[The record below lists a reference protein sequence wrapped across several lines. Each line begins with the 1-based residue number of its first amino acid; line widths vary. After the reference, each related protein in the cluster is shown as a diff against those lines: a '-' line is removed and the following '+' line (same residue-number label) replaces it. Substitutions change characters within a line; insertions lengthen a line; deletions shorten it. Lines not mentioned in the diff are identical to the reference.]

1 MTAGEPP
8 RQEYLVSPTIPLG
21 KPGVI
26 FGAGGIGKSLVG
38 LALCLSVAIRGRFG
52 ETALGGFS
60 ILGGYVPL
68 EAAGASV
75 FLTLEDD
82 TAEVHRRI
90 ASLDPENRR
99 RDAPCYVI
107 PAVDLPN
114 FDPALVM
121 PDGRA
126 AVLTELAK
134 HGLDRLLKSI
144 AAITGRPVR
153 VLILDPAGD
162 FLNGDENDAT
172 FVKML
177 MRQLR
182 AVAARHG
189 CTIILVGHVAKG
201 MDADNLTMRGSGAW
215 IANSRF
221 AYALWKP
228 MPDEA
233 RRLAQEVDE
242 PAETLVWGNL
252 VKANHAGAPIGMH
265 RLFARSA
272 SGDLL
277 DVTNRLAS
285 HGPTEEQLLTQLAK
299 ACAECAAA
307 GLPFTITGNAGLYNG
322 RADLP
327 EPLASMSKHGLEG
340 LGNKALDQQM
350 LVKARTAATQA
361 SPKFLDVPN
370 GPLATGVEVPLFQG
384 SRREALERFRAARG
398 L

>member
-1 MTAGEPP
+1 VE
-8 RQEYLVSPTIPLG
+8 
-21 KPGVI
+21 
-26 FGAGGIGKSLVG
+26 
-38 LALCLSVAIRGRFG
+38 
-52 ETALGGFS
+52 
-60 ILGGYVPL
+60 
-68 EAAGASV
+68 
-75 FLTLEDD
+75 
-82 TAEVHRRI
+82 
-90 ASLDPENRR
+90 
-99 RDAPCYVI
+99 
-107 PAVDLPN
+107 LPN

-134 HGLDRLLKSI
+134 YGLDRLLSTI
-144 AAITGRPVR
+144 ATITGKPLRLLV
-153 VLILDPAGD
+153 LDPAGD

-189 CTIILVGHVAKG
+189 CTIILIGHVAKG
-201 MDADNLTMRGSGAW
+201 VDLDNPTMRGSGAW

-228 MPDEA
+228 IPDEA
-233 RRLAQEVDE
+233 ARLSKEVGE

-252 VKANHAGAPIGMH
+252 VKANHAGAPINSR

-272 SGDLL
+272 SGNFL

-285 HGPTEEQLLTQLAK
+285 QGPTEQQLLKQLAE

-327 EPLASMSKHGLEG
+327 EPLASMSKHGLEN

-361 SPKFLDVPN
+361 SPKFLDVPD
-370 GPLATGVEVPLFQG
+370 GPLATGIEVPLFQG